1 MLREPRLR
9 VHDHP
14 VVQRVEWVSAVDAI
28 AEAIVAEQSLQALW
42 PRVWALASK
51 EDARSD
57 GTAVWYI
64 ATQCGAEQLTAPAQA
79 ALAATQGKQ

>member
-1 MLREPRLR
+1 MPPGE
-9 VHDHP
+9 
-14 VVQRVEWVSAVDAI
+14 
-28 AEAIVAEQSLQALW
+28 SLQALW

-51 EDARSD
+51 EDTRSD

-79 ALAATQGKQ
+79 ALADEALAEWIKWFAN